1 MILIKNDAKVQ
12 HRTMQHEKCV
22 KFKQIVAKIRYL
34 WRKTAIFVAKNK
46 SDTYYLDNFS
56 LFLKLQNIMV
66 SQQKPSLEMKNTS
79 INIFHRI
86 LVTVVFSLAIS
97 FAYAQQEVSVYSF
110 LGGGNNALWSNVDNW
125 DGGLKP
131 TNDSLYTFV
140 FINTANSEIILD
152 EDVNIEYLSSNYEN
166 NLTLQGGKILTVNDT
181 IIWSHGNIIIEDR
194 AQLVYNASIPA
205 SVRKNISA
213 YDAGTHQWNLIAS
226 PITDDVLPSLENGI
240 LTDPESAYALYTFN
254 EENREW
260 ISYKETPF
268 VISNKHGYL
277 YANAFDT
284 TLVFDGFVRSASTP
298 VEVNLSYHATNNFL
312 AGCNLLGNPFSCN
325 AFVDK
330 SYYILSENSN
340 TLIAVALSSH
350 TPITPCMGIIVKA
363 REAFETVTFCH
374 EMPQPSE
381 HHGYIEITA
390 AKSNAQNLI
399 LDQATISF
407 NSGDDL
413 SKFALYEDAPNI
425 FFTKDNHDLAI
436 LSIDSVDI
444 QPIKFKAAEDG
455 SYTLHFEPKD
465 LNLNYLHLIDNMTG
479 SNIDLLVTPDY
490 SFIANAN
497 DYASRFKLVFD
508 PHYGIEEHANE
519 KFAYYANG
527 EIQLIM
533 ETQSRSSL
541 QIIDMTGR
549 VIIKRDAINRV
560 STNGIAPGVYIL
572 RLETPN
578 GVRTQKLAIQ

>member
-1 MILIKNDAKVQ
+1 M
-12 HRTMQHEKCV
+12 
-22 KFKQIVAKIRYL
+22 
-34 WRKTAIFVAKNK
+34 RK
-46 SDTYYLDNFS
+46 S
-56 LFLKLQNIMV
+56 
-66 SQQKPSLEMKNTS
+66 S

-181 IIWSHGNIIIEDR
+181 ITWNQGNIIIEDG

-213 YDAGTHQWNLIAS
+213 YDAGTHLWNLIAS

-268 VISNKHGYL
+268 AISNKHGYL

-284 TLVFDGFVRSASTP
+284 TLVFDGLLRSAANP

-312 AGCNLLGNPFSCN
+312 AGCNLVGNPFSCN

-330 SYYILSENSN
+330 SYFTINENSN
-340 TLIAVALSSH
+340 ALIAVALSSH
-350 TPITPCMGIIVKA
+350 TPIIPCMGIIVKA
-363 REAFETVTFCH
+363 EEAFETVTFCH
-374 EMPQPSE
+374 EMPQTSE
-381 HHGYIEITA
+381 HHGYIEITV
-390 AKSNAQNLI
+390 AKSDAQDLI
-399 LDQATISF
+399 LDQALLSF
-407 NSGDDL
+407 NIGDNL
-413 SKFALYEDAPNI
+413 SKFNLYEDAPNI
-425 FFTKDNHDLAI
+425 FFTKDNQDLAI
-436 LSIDSVDI
+436 LSIDSVDM
-444 QPIKFKAAEDG
+444 QPIKFKAAEVG
-455 SYTLHFEPKD
+455 SYTIHFELKD
-465 LNLNYLHLIDNMTG
+465 MNLNYLHLIDNMTG
-479 SNIDLLVTPDY
+479 SNIDLLATPDY
-490 SFIANAN
+490 SFNAN
-497 DYASRFKLVFD
+497 ISDYASRFKLVFD
-508 PHYGIEEHANE
+508 PHYGVDEHENE

-527 EIQLIM
+527 EIQLVM
-533 ETQSRSSL
+533 EIQGPSSL
-541 QIIDMTGR
+541 QIIDITGR
-549 VIIKRDAINRV
+549 VIKKRDAIDRV
-560 STNGIAPGVYIL
+560 STSGIAPGIYIL
-572 RLETPN
+572 RLETQN
-578 GVRTQKLAIQ
+578 GVRTQKIAIQ